1 LTQKTWFITGINS
14 GFGRVITELL
24 LQRGD
29 RVAGTARKLGQL
41 DDLKKRYSEPLW
53 VTSLDVTDDPAIRKA
68 VDAAFQHF
76 GRIDVIVNNAGYA
89 IVGAAEEFTDE
100 QLHHQ
105 LNTNLLGS
113 IQVVRAALPHLR
125 KQNGGRI
132 VQMSSIGGQ
141 IAVPGMSIYHV
152 SKWGIEGFFETLS
165 QELAPFH
172 IQTTIV
178 EPGGGRTSI
187 FDEGR
192 LLHAQALAGY
202 ENTPARQ
209 TGTFLASGSYI
220 PPGDPA
226 RMMQA
231 VIDSVDQPEAPRR
244 LVLGSDAYTAI
255 HDVLTKRLA
264 ALEGQKDLA
273 LSTDVDGGSHRDET
287 NAHKQR

>member
-1 LTQKTWFITGINS
+1 MTLKTWFITGINS

-41 DDLKKRYSEPLW
+41 DELKKRYSEQLW
-53 VTSLDVTDDPAIRKA
+53 VTSLDVTDYSAIRKA

-89 IVGAAEEFTDE
+89 IIGAAEEFTDE

-132 VQMSSIGGQ
+132 VQMSSVGGQ
-141 IAVPGMSIYHV
+141 IAFPGMSIYHV
-152 SKWGIEGFFETLS
+152 SKWGIEGFFEAITE
-165 QELAPFH
+165 ELAPFH

-192 LLHAQALAGY
+192 LLHAQALPAY
-202 ENTPARQ
+202 EDTQARQ
-209 TGTFLASGSYI
+209 TGTFLASGSYT
-220 PPGDPA
+220 PPGDPG

-231 VIDSVDQPEAPRR
+231 VIDNVDQAEAPRR

-264 ALEGQKDLA
+264 ALEAQKDIA
-273 LSTDVDGGSHRDET
+273 SSTDAE
-287 NAHKQR
+287 A

>member
-1 LTQKTWFITGINS
+1 MTQKTWFITGINS
-14 GFGRVITELL
+14 GFGRIITELL

-41 DDLKKRYSEPLW
+41 DDLKKRYSEQLW

-68 VDAAFQHF
+68 VDEAFQHF
-76 GRIDVIVNNAGYA
+76 GRIDVIMNNAGYA

-172 IQTTIV
+172 IQTMIV
-178 EPGGGRTSI
+178 EPDRK
-187 FDEGR
+187 
-192 LLHAQALAGY
+192 
-202 ENTPARQ
+202 
-209 TGTFLASGSYI
+209 
-220 PPGDPA
+220 
-226 RMMQA
+226 
-231 VIDSVDQPEAPRR
+231 SV
-244 LVLGSDAYTAI
+244 V
-255 HDVLTKRLA
+255 
-264 ALEGQKDLA
+264 
-273 LSTDVDGGSHRDET
+273 
-287 NAHKQR
+287 

>member
-1 LTQKTWFITGINS
+1 LAQQTWFITGVNA

-29 RVAGTARKLGQL
+29 RVAGTARKLEQL
-41 DDLKKRYSEPLW
+41 EDLKKRYSEQLW
-53 VTSLDVTDDPAIRKA
+53 LASLDVTDNPAIRK
-68 VDAAFQHF
+68 VIDAAFQHF
-76 GRIDVIVNNAGYA
+76 GRIDVIMNNAGYA
-89 IVGAAEEFTDE
+89 IVGATEELTDE

-105 LNTNLLGS
+105 LNTNLMGS
-113 IQVVRAALPHLR
+113 IQVIRAALPHLR
-125 KQNGGRI
+125 KQKGGRI
-132 VQMSSIGGQ
+132 LQMSSVGGQ

-152 SKWGIEGFFETLS
+152 SKWGIEGLCEALT

-192 LLHAQALAGY
+192 LLHAPASPAY
-202 ENTPARQ
+202 EGTPARQ
-209 TGTFLASGSYI
+209 TGTHLGSGNYV
-220 PPGDPA
+220 PPGDPI

-231 VIDSVDQPEAPRR
+231 VINSVDQAEPPKR
-244 LVLGSDAYTAI
+244 LVLGSDAYTGI

-264 ALEGQKDLA
+264 ALEAQKDVA
-273 LSTDVDGGSHRDET
+273 FSTDAES
-287 NAHKQR
+287 